1 MERRHSGLS
10 LPLVEPP
17 ALGLSVWQQ
26 VTTSLVAVV
35 LAMLAFWLVE
45 GREYVTRAEAS
56 EMIAKES
63 PYIRDRNMVL
73 DRLGEMVEINRQLA
87 QAIQDLRVE
96 ISELRSDRRSHS
108 AEEGQ

>member
-1 MERRHSGLS
+1 MKPDSVL
-10 LPLVEPP
+10 
-17 ALGLSVWQQ
+17 AVWQQ
-26 VTTSLVAVV
+26 VATSLVAVV
-35 LAMLAFWLVE
+35 VSMLGFWLVE

-73 DRLGEMVEINRQLA
+73 DRLSEMVEINRQLA

-96 ISELRSDRRSHS
+96 ISELRIERCNPSEQQGR
-108 AEEGQ
+108 

>member
-1 MERRHSGLS
+1 MERRDSVLS
-10 LPLVEPP
+10 LPTLDPHVT
-17 ALGLSVWQQ
+17 ALSVWQQ
-26 VTTSLVAVV
+26 VATSLVAVV
-35 LAMLAFWLVE
+35 VAMLAFWFVE

-73 DRLGEMVEINRQLA
+73 DRLSEMVEINRQLA

-96 ISELRSDRRSHS
+96 ISELRIERRSPS
-108 AEEGQ
+108 QAEGR